1 MIERSDDRD
10 AALRAMLPIA
20 GRDGWT
26 AATLR
31 AGVAEAGF
39 DPALTESF
47 FPAGPA
53 GAVEAWIDLAD
64 REMAAAAVELGVGG
78 MRIPDR
84 IRAVVLLRLRQSQPH
99 KDAVRRALSLL
110 SLPWNLAAS
119 ARSVARTANAM
130 WRAAGDTSAD
140 FSWYTRRATL
150 AAIYGATLAYWLRDD
165 DPEFTAT
172 AAFLD
177 RVLQAQGRLR
187 RRKG

>member
-1 MIERSDDRD
+1 MIERSADRD

-26 AATLR
+26 SETLR
-31 AGVAEAGF
+31 QGVAAAGF

-64 REMAAAAVELGVGG
+64 REMLAAANELGVAA

-110 SLPWNLAAS
+110 SLPWNLPAS
-119 ARSVARTANAM
+119 VRSVARTANAM

-165 DPEFTAT
+165 DPEFAAT

-177 RVLQAQGRLR
+177 RVLKAQGKLR
-187 RRKG
+187 RRR